1 MGIILAI
8 LLFSLI
14 VIIHEL
20 GHFLLAKANGIQ
32 VFEFSLGMGPKLFSK
47 QIGETL
53 YCIKLLP
60 LGGSCMMGEDEI
72 ELETTTTNEDNIN
85 KDIEEDEVQE
95 ECRQIGNFNEKSVW
109 ARISVI
115 VAGPLFNF
123 LLAWIFATIMVFWIG
138 YGSAELGSVVE
149 ESAAEEAGLEAEDV
163 IVSMNGRSI
172 YLWSEISTYNQF
184 NQGKT
189 VVIEYEREGEIY
201 KTTIVPK
208 LDEESGMY
216 LMGVTSSAYKEGNVL
231 QSVEYG
237 AYTVR
242 YWIYTVFD
250 SLKLMVT
257 GNVSMNDISG
267 PVGIVSIVDETY
279 ETSASYG
286 FAVVVLN
293 LMNLTV
299 LLSANLGVMNL
310 LPIPAL
316 DGGRLVFLIIE
327 AIRGKR
333 VSPEKEGMVH
343 LAGFVLLMGLML
355 VILFNDVMK
364 LI

>member
-1 MGIILAI
+1 MGIFLAI

-32 VFEFSLGMGPKLFSK
+32 VFEFSLGMGPTLLSK

-60 LGGSCMMGEDEI
+60 LGGSCMMGEDETEI
-72 ELETTTTNEDNIN
+72 ETTTTDEDC
-85 KDIEEDEVQE
+85 EEVDGVEEV
-95 ECRQIGNFNEKSVW
+95 RQVGNFNEKSVW
-109 ARISVI
+109 ARMSVI
-115 VAGPLFNF
+115 VAGPVFNF

-138 YGSAELGSVVE
+138 YGSAEIGSIVT
-149 ESAAEEAGLEAEDV
+149 ESAAEEAGLEAGDV
-163 IVSMNGRSI
+163 ITTMNGRNV

-184 NQGKT
+184 NQGET
-189 VVIEYEREGEIY
+189 VVIEYERDGESY
-201 KTTIVPK
+201 ELTVVPE

-216 LMGVTSSAYKEGNVL
+216 LLGITSSSYKAGNVFTSI
-231 QSVEYG
+231 QYG

-250 SLKLMVT
+250 SLKLMIT
-257 GNVSMNDISG
+257 GNVSMSDVSG

-279 ETSASYG
+279 EASASYG
-286 FAVVVLN
+286 WKVVLLN
-293 LMNLTV
+293 LMNLAV

-316 DGGRLVFLIIE
+316 DGGRLVFLIVE
-327 AIRGKR
+327 AIRRKR
-333 VSPEKEGMVH
+333 IPPEKEGMVH
-343 LAGFVLLMGLML
+343 LAGFVLLMALML